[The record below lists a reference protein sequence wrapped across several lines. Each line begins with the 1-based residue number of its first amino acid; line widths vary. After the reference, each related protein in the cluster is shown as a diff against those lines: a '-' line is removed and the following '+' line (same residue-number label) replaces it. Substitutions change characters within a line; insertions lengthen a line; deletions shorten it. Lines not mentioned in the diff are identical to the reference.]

1 MKEPPVNKTKLMAV
15 PGIAATLIILGG
27 CMTVSEEHEKGT
39 PARENQEFWQVESE
53 HGTLFGT
60 LDLPEMEGKIP
71 VILMVSGSGPTDR
84 DGNSEKIPKPNDSL
98 KMLGRWFAAR
108 GYAVLRY
115 DKRGVG
121 ESKAALGPMEETS
134 FDAMIHDARL
144 WMDRL
149 RKDSRFTSLGV
160 IGHSEGSLIALET
173 AREEGAD
180 FVISLAGA
188 GRPISE
194 ILREQLAAQPKII
207 QKRAFAILGELE
219 QGNRVEKV
227 PFHLRGVFAP
237 ELQTYFISWCRYDPA
252 EIAASLEV
260 PILVVQGSTDF
271 QTSLK
276 DAELLAAAN
285 PTARL
290 AVVEGMNHILKD
302 APANRLRNF
311 RTYTK
316 QGLPLS
322 EGLFGALDPF
332 LAGF

>member
-1 MKEPPVNKTKLMAV
+1 MHRHLRNAALGAAV
-15 PGIAATLIILGG
+15 IIILGG
-27 CMTVSEEHEKGT
+27 CMTVPKENEKIPLPQG
-39 PARENQEFWQVESE
+39 NQEEWRVESE
-53 HGTLFGT
+53 HGPLFGT
-60 LDLPEMEGKIP
+60 LDRPGEPAKVP
-71 VILMVSGSGPTDR
+71 VILMISGSGPTDR

-98 KMLGRWFAAR
+98 KMLGQWLTTR

-121 ESKAALGPMEETS
+121 ESKAAMGSVEETT
-134 FDAMIHDARL
+134 FEAMIEDARL
-144 WMDRL
+144 WAAKL
-149 RKDSRFTSLGV
+149 KKDSRFTSLGV

-219 QGNRVEKV
+219 EGTRVDKV
-227 PFHLRGVFAP
+227 PFHLRGVFSP
-237 ELQTYFISWCRYDPA
+237 ELQPYFISWCRYNPA
-252 EIAASLEV
+252 QIAASLDI
-260 PILVVQGSTDF
+260 PILVIQGSTDF

-276 DAELLAAAN
+276 DAELLAAAT
-285 PTARL
+285 PKATL
-290 AVVEGMNHILKD
+290 AVIEGMNHILKD

-322 EGLFGALDPF
+322 QGLFETLDSF
-332 LAGF
+332 LAGL